1 MKNRDLSAL
10 SETALLYCNRTEAD
24 IILPKARLFPIQL
37 TWSAAL
43 CILEACVTLVAP
55 CAATRWDFRS

>member
-24 IILPKARLFPIQL
+24 IILPKARRLFQSNQL
-37 TWSAAL
+37 VL
-43 CILEACVTLVAP
+43 LYCGV
-55 CAATRWDFRS
+55 D